1 MTTISHREELRMRPS
16 RLSRTCRVLSFLA
29 AAALIAWISIG
40 RGTGALEVP
49 TIAPISQVAGLARSF
64 APGDVLVSLRTGE
77 VQWRAG
83 DGSLVGVLVNL
94 VPGKAEGM
102 GFDAAGNLY
111 VSHYCADASV
121 CAAGNS
127 VEKFSPQGIS
137 LGAFGSGYDCNP
149 YAFAFDR
156 LGNVYVGQADCSGD
170 LRQLDLSGTFRT
182 AFDVASEGRGSARID
197 LAADGCTMFYT
208 SQGPNV
214 KRYDVCS
221 RRQLP
226 DFNVAPVPG
235 GYTGSLRILP
245 DGGLLVATADDV
257 TRLDSAGRA
266 VRRYDLADEPDLWIG
281 LDLAGDG
288 TFWAANYGSSDVCRF
303 DLATGTLLGRF
314 NAGTPTTTVKDVL
327 VKR

>member
-1 MTTISHREELRMRPS
+1 MTTANHEEKHPMRS
-16 RLSRTCRVLSFLA
+16 NRTRRTCRILSLFTTA
-29 AAALIAWISIG
+29 ACVAWLSIG
-40 RGTGALEVP
+40 RGTSALEVP
-49 TIAPISQVAGLARSF
+49 AAPPAPPVSGLARSF
-64 APGDVLVSLRTGE
+64 APGDVLLSLRTGE
-77 VQWRAG
+77 VQWRAA
-83 DGSLVGVLVNL
+83 DGSLVGVLVNV

-102 GFDAAGNLY
+102 GFDASGNLY

-121 CAAGNS
+121 CAAGNA
-127 VEKFSPQGIS
+127 VEKFNPQGIS

-170 LRQLDLSGTFRT
+170 LRQLDLSGAFRA
-182 AFDVASEGRGSARID
+182 AFDVAGEGRGSARID

-226 DFNVAPVPG
+226 DFNLAPVPG
-235 GYTGSLRILP
+235 GYTGSLRLLP
-245 DGGLLVATADDV
+245 DGGLLVATGADV
-257 TRLDSAGRA
+257 TRLDSAGRV

-288 TFWAANYGSSDVCRF
+288 TFWASNYGSSNLCRF

>member
-1 MTTISHREELRMRPS
+1 MRSKRPCGT
-16 RLSRTCRVLSFLA
+16 RRILSFLSSA
-29 AAALIAWISIG
+29 ACIALTSIG
-40 RGTGALEVP
+40 PGTGALEVP
-49 TIAPISQVAGLARSF
+49 SIPSPPVVAGLARSF

-77 VQWRAG
+77 VQWRAS
-83 DGSLVGVLVNL
+83 DGSLVGILVNV

-102 GFDAAGNLY
+102 GFDASGNLY
-111 VSHYCADASV
+111 VSHYCADASA

-127 VEKFSPQGIS
+127 VEKFSPQGFS
-137 LGAFGSGYDCNP
+137 LGGFGGGYDCNP
-149 YAFAFDR
+149 YSFAFDR

-197 LAADGCTMFYT
+197 LAPDGCTLFYT

-214 KRYDVCS
+214 KRYDLCS

-226 DFNVAPVPG
+226 DFNVVPVPG
-235 GYTGSLRILP
+235 GYTGSLRVLP
-245 DGGLLVATADDV
+245 DGGVLVATSADV
-257 TRLDSAGRA
+257 TRLDSAGRV
-266 VRRYDLADEPDLWIG
+266 VRRYDLADQPDLWIG
-281 LDLAGDG
+281 LDLVGDG
-288 TFWAANYGSSDVCRF
+288 TFWASNYGSSDLCRF

-327 VKR
+327 VKH

>member
-1 MTTISHREELRMRPS
+1 MTTNQPQEGSRMRSKRPYGTRRIPS
-16 RLSRTCRVLSFLA
+16 VLSA
-29 AAALIAWISIG
+29 AACIVWSS
-40 RGTGALEVP
+40 TGSGPFALEVP
-49 TIAPISQVAGLARSF
+49 PIASPPLVAGIARSF
-64 APGDVLVSLRTGE
+64 APGDLLVSLRTGE
-77 VQWRAG
+77 VQWRAA
-83 DGSLVGVLVNL
+83 DGSLVGILVNV

-102 GFDAAGNLY
+102 GFDASGNLY
-111 VSHYCADASV
+111 VSHYCADASA

-137 LGAFGSGYDCNP
+137 LGGFGGGYDCNP
-149 YAFAFDR
+149 YSVAFDW

-197 LAADGCTMFYT
+197 LAADGCTLFYT

-214 KRYDVCS
+214 KRYDLCS

-226 DFNVAPVPG
+226 DFNAVPVPG

-245 DGGLLVATADDV
+245 DGGVLVATSADV
-257 TRLDSAGRA
+257 TRLDSAGRV

-281 LDLAGDG
+281 LDLVGDG
-288 TFWAANYGSSDVCRF
+288 TFWASNYGSSDLCRF

-327 VKR
+327 VKH